1 MRANGL
7 KDTHELGIVSQLI
20 AGGVGGFFAWLVSYP
35 QDVIKTKLQVGQ
47 IPLQFNKY
55 HRFVPDGGMI

>member
-1 MRANGL
+1 LVKINNV
-7 KDTHELGIVSQLI
+7 KDTHELGLVSQLI

-47 IPLQFNKY
+47 IP
-55 HRFVPDGGMI
+55 M